1 MTARIVLLMVA
12 VVGLAA
18 CESTKAVDTQPSTP
32 VAVQTP
38 PPVEP
43 SSPTVVRSALV
54 PDDEESI
61 AAYRPKK
68 HRVKAPSYD
77 TAAADPVEASEPAAP
92 VSKPE
97 KPAKPSKPSKPDTA
111 SVTPPV
117 TTADAGTP
125 PPAAPTDTTTTPA
138 PTDTAPDD
146 SATPTTTDVAPVADG
161 TAPKSLFSDPAALLQ
176 AQFGGFPVWLIG
188 LVGLVLIIALMVGLG
203 GRKKPEEVI

>member
-18 CESTKAVDTQPSTP
+18 CESTKAVDTAPPTP

-38 PPVEP
+38 PPAEP

-54 PDDEESI
+54 PDDEADI
-61 AAYRPKK
+61 AAVYGPKK
-68 HRVKAPSYD
+68 HRVKTPSYD

-97 KPAKPSKPSKPDTA
+97 KPAKPSKPEKADVPA
-111 SVTPPV
+111 PV
-117 TTADAGTP
+117 TTADAATP
-125 PPAAPTDTTTTPA
+125 PPAAPTDTTTTTPA

-146 SATPTTTDVAPVADG
+146 SATPTTSDVTPAADG
-161 TAPKSLFSDPAALLQ
+161 VAPKSLFSDPASLLQ

-188 LVGLVLIIALMVGLG
+188 LVGLVLIVALMIGLG
-203 GRKKPEEVI
+203 GRKKPDEVI

>member
-18 CESTKAVDTQPSTP
+18 CESTKAVDTAPSTP

-38 PPVEP
+38 PAEP

-54 PDDEESI
+54 PDDEADI
-61 AAYRPKK
+61 AAVYGPKK

-77 TAAADPVEASEPAAP
+77 TAAADPVEVSEPAAP

-97 KPAKPSKPSKPDTA
+97 KPAKPSKPSKAETTA
-111 SVTPPV
+111 PV
-117 TTADAGTP
+117 TTADAASP
-125 PPAAPTDTTTTPA
+125 PPAAPTTDTTTTTPA

-146 SATPTTTDVAPVADG
+146 SATPTTSDVTPAADG
-161 TAPKSLFSDPAALLQ
+161 TAPKSLFSDPASLLQ

-188 LVGLVLIIALMVGLG
+188 LVGLVLIVALMIGLG